1 MLAILSSNRSPKTQN
16 IMEVNLKQHVAGLG
30 YNNDI
35 VKVKPGYGNN
45 YLIPNGYALI
55 ATASNRKVVQENIR
69 QAAHKAAKVKQDAE
83 SLAQKIGDLTIEIGT
98 KAGESG
104 KIFGAIT
111 ALQISE
117 ALKNKGFQI
126 DRKKIVLKEAP
137 KQLGTYNVT
146 LDLHK
151 EVKHE
156 IKVNVVSE

>member
-1 MLAILSSNRSPKTQN
+1 
-16 IMEVNLKQHVAGLG
+16 MEVILKQDVTGVG
-30 YNNDI
+30 YKNDI
-35 VKVKPGYGNN
+35 VKVKAGYGNN
-45 YLIPNGYALI
+45 YLIPNGYAMI
-55 ATASNRKVVQENIR
+55 ANESNKRLVNENVR

-83 SLAQKIGDLTIEIGT
+83 AIASKVGDLTLEIGT

-111 ALQISE
+111 ALQIAD
-117 ALKNKGFQI
+117 ALKAKGFDI
-126 DRKKIVLKEAP
+126 DRKKVHLKETP

-156 IKVNVVSE
+156 IQVKVVAE

>member
-1 MLAILSSNRSPKTQN
+1 
-16 IMEVNLKQHVAGLG
+16 MEVILKQDVTGVG
-30 YNNDI
+30 YKNDI
-35 VKVKPGYGNN
+35 VKVKAGYGNN

-55 ATASNRKVVQENIR
+55 ANKANKRLVEENVR

-83 SLAQKIGDLTIEIGT
+83 AIAAKVGELTLEIGT

-111 ALQISE
+111 ALQIAD
-117 ALKNKGFQI
+117 ALKAKGFDI
-126 DRKKIVLKEAP
+126 DRKKVHLKEIP

-156 IKVNVVSE
+156 IQVKVVAE